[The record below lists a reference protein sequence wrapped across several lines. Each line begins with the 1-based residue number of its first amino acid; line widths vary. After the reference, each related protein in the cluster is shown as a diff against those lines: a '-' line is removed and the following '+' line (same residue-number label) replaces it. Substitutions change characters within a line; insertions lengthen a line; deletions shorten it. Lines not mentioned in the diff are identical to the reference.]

1 VFAARKPATIQRVGY
16 LHPAAPD
23 DPGQAFVA
31 LVAALAELGYV
42 AGRNIR
48 FEERWAEGKL
58 ARLAAFAAELV
69 RLPVDLIVAV
79 SPPAIR
85 AAQKA
90 TSTIPIV
97 MAFSGD
103 DPVKLGFVA
112 TLAHPGGNITGMT
125 SLTSDVAPKWIELL
139 QDAIP
144 GIARIA
150 VLRSSDRPDHDE
162 HVRILQAAADE
173 RTVQLHV
180 VAVSGPEQYAAA
192 FEDMARQRDEA
203 VIILSGPEY
212 AEHLKQLAELAIAHR
227 LGSLW
232 QYKDFVHAGG
242 LLSYGPSI
250 RSLSADAASFVDKI
264 LRGARPGDLPVRQ
277 PTKFERAVNLK
288 TAAAIGLAIPRAVV
302 LSADE
307 VIQ

>member
-1 VFAARKPATIQRVGY
+1 MGY

-23 DPGQAFVA
+23 DPGQAFAA
-31 LVAALAELGYV
+31 LVAALAQLGYV

-48 FEERWAEGKL
+48 FEERWAEGEL
-58 ARLAAFAAELV
+58 ARLPIFATEMV
-69 RLPVDLIVAV
+69 SLPVDLIVAV

-103 DPVKLGFVA
+103 DPVKLGFVS

-139 QDAIP
+139 QDAMP
-144 GIARIA
+144 GIARVA
-150 VLRSSDRPDHDE
+150 VLRSSERPDHDE
-162 HVRILQAAADE
+162 HVRILQTAADE
-173 RTVQLHV
+173 RRVRLHV
-180 VAVSGPEQYAAA
+180 VAVSGSQEYAAA
-192 FEDMARQRDEA
+192 FDDMARQRDEA

-212 AEHLKQLAELAIAHR
+212 AQRLKQLADLALAHR

-232 QYKDFVHAGG
+232 QYKDFVEAGG

-250 RSLSADAASFVDKI
+250 RDLSADAALFVDKI
-264 LRGARPGDLPVRQ
+264 LRGARPGDLPVQQ

-288 TAAAIGLAIPRAVV
+288 TAAAIGLVIPRAVV